1 MLARIILLVTLIL
14 IVILLIILLAI
25 VIAILNS
32 MKIKFRSD
40 SVDTLSKI
48 KSVLSSDL
56 SAYELEK
63 RTGVTRPSIVNM
75 RKDTYDFSKM
85 SFQIGEKLAN
95 YYDEQRESTLVFKDQ
110 GAFLSF
116 TSTLDQFMK
125 DTIKEIVPESI
136 NDEAM
141 KEVLNRVNSEV
152 LKDSYL
158 LEELYTVYKDALRK
172 KQKVQ
177 E

>member
-1 MLARIILLVTLIL
+1 MIAIILLILTLLL
-14 IVILLIILLAI
+14 IVMLLAI
-25 VIAILNS
+25 IIAILNGT
-32 MKIKFRSD
+32 KFKFRSD
-40 SVDTLSKI
+40 LVDTLSKI

-136 NDEAM
+136 TDEAM
-141 KEVLNRVNSEV
+141 KEVLVRVNSEI

-172 KQKVQ
+172 KQNS
-177 E
+177 

>member
-1 MLARIILLVTLIL
+1 
-14 IVILLIILLAI
+14 
-25 VIAILNS
+25 
-32 MKIKFRSD
+32 
-40 SVDTLSKI
+40 
-48 KSVLSSDL
+48 
-56 SAYELEK
+56 
-63 RTGVTRPSIVNM
+63 
-75 RKDTYDFSKM
+75 M

-116 TSTLDQFMK
+116 TSMLDQFMK

-172 KQKVQ
+172 KQKAQ